1 MPIYTFLFL
10 IGQYTI
16 NKQIFYSE
24 TGVPLKPNFT
34 GIVFLRSSINISHF
48 ILIGQKHGHLYRHSR
63 FWLAHQFQSKI
74 FVY

>member
-34 GIVFLRSSINISHF
+34 GIVFLRSSYKYFSFHF
-48 ILIGQKHGHLYRHSR
+48 DWTKTFI
-63 FWLAHQFQSKI
+63 
-74 FVY
+74 